1 MRIGVSATASE
12 RHGDIAL
19 VARKIEELGFESMWL
34 PEHPVIP
41 ANHNTK
47 YGGTSDGSIPQG
59 MYHQVNPFIALA
71 RASATTETLK
81 LGTGI
86 CLVTEHNP
94 LDLAKQISTL
104 DHYSGGRFL
113 FGIGTGWFR
122 EESEV
127 MGADFDHRW
136 TQAREHVLAMKELW
150 TKEEAEFHGTYVD
163 FPPVHC
169 NPKPAQQPHPPV
181 MLGGNAKNVL
191 QRVVRWAD
199 GWMPIGV
206 TPEDIKRLAPPSP
219 SWPSWREGTRTP
231 SASLSSASR
240 RTGTLLASLRRLGPI
255 GFCCDWLGMTRPGY
269 WPTRKPRPKRCWVRT
284 PGLSEIRTVP
294 SCLTQQDGYPRA
306 C

>member
-1 MRIGVSATASE
+1 MHIGVSATASE
-12 RHGDIAL
+12 DHGDIGL
-19 VARKIEELGFESMWL
+19 VAHKIEEVGFESMWL

-41 ANHNTK
+41 VNHNTK
-47 YGGTSDGSIPQG
+47 YGGTPDGSIPQG
-59 MYHQVNPFIALA
+59 MYHQANPFIALA
-71 RASATTETLK
+71 RASATTQNLK
-81 LGTGI
+81 PGTGI

-104 DHYSGGRFL
+104 DHYAGGRFL

-163 FPPVHC
+163 FPPVRC

-181 MLGGNAKNVL
+181 ILGGNAKNVL

-199 GWMPIGV
+199 GWMPIGIS
-206 TPEDIKRLAPPSP
+206 PEDIKKARAALSELAEVAGRDPNSISITVFGQPPDKDLIGQFEEAGADRVLLRLAGDD
-219 SWPSWREGTRTP
+219 EAG
-231 SASLSSASR
+231 
-240 RTGTLLASLRRLGPI
+240 LLA
-255 GFCCDWLGMTRPGY
+255 DVEA
-269 WPTRKPRPKRCWVRT
+269 KA
-284 PGLSEIRTVP
+284 RTV
-294 SCLTQQDGYPRA
+294 LG
-306 C
+306 

>member
-1 MRIGVSATASE
+1 MHIGVSATASE
-12 RHGDIAL
+12 DHGDIGL
-19 VARKIEELGFESMWL
+19 VAHKIEEVGFESMWL

-41 ANHNTK
+41 VNHNTK
-47 YGGTSDGSIPQG
+47 YGGTPDGSIPQG
-59 MYHQVNPFIALA
+59 MYHQANPFIALA
-71 RASATTETLK
+71 RASATTQNLK

-104 DHYSGGRFL
+104 DHYAGGRFL

-163 FPPVHC
+163 FPPVRC

-181 MLGGNAKNVL
+181 ILGGNAKNVL

-199 GWMPIGV
+199 GWMPIGIS
-206 TPEDIKRLAPPSP
+206 PEDIKKARAALSELAEVAGRDPNSISITVFGQPPDKDLIGQFEEAGADRVLLRLAGDD
-219 SWPSWREGTRTP
+219 EAG
-231 SASLSSASR
+231 
-240 RTGTLLASLRRLGPI
+240 LLA
-255 GFCCDWLGMTRPGY
+255 DVEA
-269 WPTRKPRPKRCWVRT
+269 KA
-284 PGLSEIRTVP
+284 RTV
-294 SCLTQQDGYPRA
+294 LG
-306 C
+306 

>member
-1 MRIGVSATASE
+1 MHIGVSATASE
-12 RHGDIAL
+12 GHGDIGL
-19 VARKIEELGFESMWL
+19 VARKIEEVGFESMWL

-47 YGGTSDGSIPQG
+47 YGGTPDGSIPQG

-71 RASATTETLK
+71 RASATTQSLK

-136 TQAREHVLAMKELW
+136 SQAREHVLSMKELW

-169 NPKPAQQPHPPV
+169 NPKPVQQPNPPV
-181 MLGGNAKNVL
+181 ILGGNAKNVL

-199 GWMPIGV
+199 GWMPIGIS
-206 TPEDIKRLAPPSP
+206 PEDIKRARATLSELAEVAGRDPNSISISVFGQSP
-219 SWPSWREGTRTP
+219 DKDLIGQFEEAGADRVVLRLAGDDEAG
-231 SASLSSASR
+231 
-240 RTGTLLASLRRLGPI
+240 LLA
-255 GFCCDWLGMTRPGY
+255 DAEA
-269 WPTRKPRPKRCWVRT
+269 KA
-284 PGLSEIRTVP
+284 RTV
-294 SCLTQQDGYPRA
+294 LG
-306 C
+306 

>member
-1 MRIGVSATASE
+1 MHIGVSATASE
-12 RHGDIAL
+12 RHGDIGL

-47 YGGTSDGSIPQG
+47 YGGTPDGSIPQG

-71 RASATTETLK
+71 RASATTQSLK

-104 DHYSGGRFL
+104 DYFSGGRFL

-169 NPKPAQQPHPPV
+169 NPKPVHQPHPPV

-191 QRVVRWAD
+191 QRVVRWGD

-206 TPEDIKRLAPPSP
+206 SPEDIKRARATLSELAEVAGRDPDSISITVFGQPPDKDLIGQYEEAGAD
-219 SWPSWREGTRTP
+219 RVLLRLAGDDEAG
-231 SASLSSASR
+231 
-240 RTGTLLASLRRLGPI
+240 LLADAEAKARAVLG
-255 GFCCDWLGMTRPGY
+255 
-269 WPTRKPRPKRCWVRT
+269 
-284 PGLSEIRTVP
+284 
-294 SCLTQQDGYPRA
+294 
-306 C
+306 

>member
-1 MRIGVSATASE
+1 MHIGVSATASE
-12 RHGDIAL
+12 DHGDIGL
-19 VARKIEELGFESMWL
+19 VARKIEEVGFESMWL

-41 ANHNTK
+41 VNHNTK
-47 YGGTSDGSIPQG
+47 YGGTPDGSIPQG
-59 MYHQVNPFIALA
+59 MYHQANPFIALA
-71 RASATTETLK
+71 RASATTQNLK

-104 DHYSGGRFL
+104 DHYAGGRFL

-163 FPPVHC
+163 FPPVRC

-181 MLGGNAKNVL
+181 ILGGNAKNVL

-199 GWMPIGV
+199 GWMPIGIS
-206 TPEDIKRLAPPSP
+206 PEDIKRARAALSELAEVAGRDPNSISITVFGQPPDKDLIGQFEEAGAD
-219 SWPSWREGTRTP
+219 RVLLRLAGDDEAG
-231 SASLSSASR
+231 
-240 RTGTLLASLRRLGPI
+240 LLA
-255 GFCCDWLGMTRPGY
+255 DAEA
-269 WPTRKPRPKRCWVRT
+269 KA
-284 PGLSEIRTVP
+284 RTV
-294 SCLTQQDGYPRA
+294 LG
-306 C
+306 

>member
-1 MRIGVSATASE
+1 MHIGVSATASE
-12 RHGDIAL
+12 GHGDIGL
-19 VARKIEELGFESMWL
+19 VARKIEEVGFESMWL

-41 ANHNTK
+41 VNHNTK
-47 YGGTSDGSIPQG
+47 YGGTPDGSIPQG
-59 MYHQVNPFIALA
+59 MYHQANPFIALA
-71 RASATTETLK
+71 RASATTQKLK

-104 DHYSGGRFL
+104 DHYAGGRFL

-163 FPPVHC
+163 FPPVRC

-181 MLGGNAKNVL
+181 ILGGNAKNVL

-199 GWMPIGV
+199 GWMPIGIS
-206 TPEDIKRLAPPSP
+206 PEDIKRARAALSELAEVAGRDPNSISITVFGQPPDKDLIGQFEEAGAD
-219 SWPSWREGTRTP
+219 RVLLRLAGDDEAG
-231 SASLSSASR
+231 
-240 RTGTLLASLRRLGPI
+240 LLA
-255 GFCCDWLGMTRPGY
+255 DAEA
-269 WPTRKPRPKRCWVRT
+269 KA
-284 PGLSEIRTVP
+284 RTV
-294 SCLTQQDGYPRA
+294 LG
-306 C
+306 